1 MQACKEYIF
10 FMSLFPIYT
19 YYLLIVLVKTVTS
32 LLFSCLFY
40 EQLCLIWHCYFRY
53 IYFSLY
59 FF

>member
-1 MQACKEYIF
+1 MIHICECFMQACKEYIF

-40 EQLCLIWHCYFRY
+40 EQLCLI
-53 IYFSLY
+53 
-59 FF
+59 